1 VVADSIVARE
11 INIVDCSGRIRASLG
26 YEESSESTSLEM
38 YDDKGLGRLQLT
50 VAGCGHA
57 SIRIMDRD
65 GKNLVEVFAFET
77 PRHGIVISSHDGE
90 PVIVQVVHP
99 DGQSQIEA
107 SRQ

>member
-1 VVADSIVARE
+1 
-11 INIVDCSGRIRASLG
+11 
-26 YEESSESTSLEM
+26 
-38 YDDKGLGRLQLT
+38 
-50 VAGCGHA
+50 
-57 SIRIMDRD
+57 MDRD

-107 SRQ
+107 FRQ

>member
-1 VVADSIVARE
+1 
-11 INIVDCSGRIRASLG
+11 
-26 YEESSESTSLEM
+26 M

-107 SRQ
+107 FRQ